1 MSLSQ
6 PRRPTVDLSSPPPG
20 STFGP
25 SQNKTELSVT
35 INPGQDSPFA
45 PLTLQTNDIPGLRR
59 VLDQCKRL
67 KESFAAETDDDY
79 DFEPFGWVGPYIA
92 ENALPPLLSPIPPD
106 LRKIKKPMHARLSP
120 ASAGQSGNDVSDIEV
135 LREGWMRTKVEQ
147 DLYARSEKASLK
159 IRVGTFNVNGKL
171 PSQDLSAWVR
181 GQLQQSPAA
190 NFVPPIKEISPLSIG
205 DTNRNPIED
214 GMETLDLNGPSEN
227 SDSLTSDIA
236 SVATAS
242 ESAASTVVPVGTQSA
257 KTAVADTHSDVYE
270 DPDDPD
276 MLALGFQELDLSTQA
291 LLYSTQTTRED
302 AWCMAV
308 FAGLGEKAVLYEKL
322 VSKQLVGMLLVIIT
336 KRRLRACFSEIR
348 TSSVGA
354 GIMGIMGNKGATAAR
369 LLFTPTPLAAS
380 AGDYEGKPTTLTFVN
395 AHLAAFDEMFE
406 RRNADFHD
414 LSKRLQFD
422 SGIVADDSGAG
433 SGNGYGP
440 VTIQLGIYE
449 TDALFWLVRDLNY
462 RLTLP
467 DGDVRALLQ
476 SEHAKEENLTVLRTS
491 DQLAFA
497 MRSNKAFDGFI
508 EAPITHPPSYRF
520 GVGLLTDG
528 LGYNTKRK
536 PAWTDR
542 ILHMASSGVTAKQT
556 TYTSHPTITMS
567 DHRPVSADFEVEI
580 PVVAVTE
587 YETFVERIWRDVSS
601 AEYVDERPRVR
612 IGPTSIDFSKVAYK
626 RPVERTILIGN
637 PGKVPCAFRFI
648 AQTPAADVCPSWLR
662 IEPMTGLVLSGE
674 QAEISLTVYV
684 DETSAPQLNM
694 GVTRLEETLVL
705 HTALGRDHFVA
716 IAAEYERTCFATSI
730 SWLVR
735 LPGPVRELKSPAA
748 DLLPEDRGVNA
759 PREIMRLVNWLMSNA
774 TDIDGLF
781 LTRGDAQLVQQIRE
795 NLDTGA
801 DFTFDDPDK
810 NPKVALAFADALLQ
824 FLDSLIE
831 PVIPTLLHARCVETK
846 SRDEAF
852 ELLDLLPVVNVNVWI
867 SLTAFLHFVGQQE
880 LYKDKVERLVAA
892 FTPVLFRDD
901 LSSPISVSA
910 VGRRNFLRYFIG

>member
-20 STFGP
+20 STFGS
-25 SQNKTELSVT
+25 SQNRTELSVT

-45 PLTLQTNDIPGLRR
+45 PLTLQTNDIPGLRK

-67 KESFAAETDDDY
+67 RESFAAETDEDY

-106 LRKIKKPMHARLSP
+106 LRKIRKPIHARLSP

-147 DLYARSEKASLK
+147 DLFARSEKASLK

-181 GQLQQSPAA
+181 GQLQQSPAS
-190 NFVPPIKEISPLSIG
+190 NFIPPLKEISPLSIG
-205 DTNRNPIED
+205 DANRNPIED
-214 GMETLDLNGPSEN
+214 GMETLDLNSPSEN
-227 SDSLTSDIA
+227 SGSLASDIA

-242 ESAASTVVPVGTQSA
+242 ESATSTMVPVDTQST
-257 KTAVADTHSDVYE
+257 KTAAADTPSDVSE
-270 DPDDPD
+270 DLDDPD
-276 MLALGFQELDLSTQA
+276 MLVLGFQELDLSTQA

-380 AGDYEGKPTTLTFVN
+380 ADDYQGKPVSLTFVN

-422 SGIVADDSGAG
+422 SGIVADDSGAA

-449 TDALFWLVRDLNY
+449 TDALFWLGDLNY

-467 DGDVRALLQ
+467 DGDVRTLLQ
-476 SEHAKEENLTVLRTS
+476 AEQAKEENLTVLRTS

-497 MRSNKAFDGFI
+497 MRSKKAFDGFV
-508 EAPITHPPSYRF
+508 EALITHSPSYRF
-520 GVGLLTDG
+520 GVGLLTDS
-528 LGYNTKRK
+528 LGYDTKRK

-542 ILHMASSGVTAKQT
+542 ILHMASPGVTAKQT
-556 TYTSHPTITMS
+556 TYTIHPTITMS

-601 AEYVDERPRVR
+601 AEYVDERPRLRVE
-612 IGPTSIDFSKVAYK
+612 PTSIDFSKV
-626 RPVERTILIGN
+626 
-637 PGKVPCAFRFI
+637 PCAFRFV
-648 AQTPAADVCPSWLR
+648 AQTSAADVCPGWLR
-662 IEPMTGLVLSGE
+662 IEPMTGLVLPGE
-674 QAEISLTVYV
+674 QAEVSLRVYV
-684 DETSAPQLNM
+684 DDTSAPQLNVGM
-694 GVTRLEETLVL
+694 TRLEETLVL

-716 IAAEYERTCFATSI
+716 IAAEYGITQ
-730 SWLVR
+730 
-735 LPGPVRELKSPAA
+735 SP
-748 DLLPEDRGVNA
+748 
-759 PREIMRLVNWLMSNA
+759 S
-774 TDIDGLF
+774 
-781 LTRGDAQLVQQIRE
+781 
-795 NLDTGA
+795 
-801 DFTFDDPDK
+801 K
-810 NPKVALAFADALLQ
+810 LA
-824 FLDSLIE
+824 
-831 PVIPTLLHARCVETK
+831 
-846 SRDEAF
+846 
-852 ELLDLLPVVNVNVWI
+852 
-867 SLTAFLHFVGQQE
+867 
-880 LYKDKVERLVAA
+880 
-892 FTPVLFRDD
+892 
-901 LSSPISVSA
+901 
-910 VGRRNFLRYFIG
+910 